1 MGNRILKES
10 ICSSDNIDLLTAFQ
24 ETMFYRLIVNCDDYG
39 RMDARPKL
47 LASKLYP
54 LKDVKPAQI
63 AEGLNALVNA
73 GLIVLYTVEG
83 KPYLQMATWEKHQ
96 RIRNSV
102 GKYPAPSEG
111 QLQQV
116 AASCGELPQDEE
128 TSGEMRPESNTNPIR
143 IQSNTNTNS
152 AKRERAHEQLAL
164 FEKFWE
170 KYPRKAAKQDAVK
183 AWGKLKADETLLA
196 TILAAL
202 DKQVPL
208 WDEPQFIPFPATWLN
223 GHRWEDEPTRNGKV
237 RDKPTQSQ
245 YSQRTYEERK
255 PTETPEWLAEMLAEE
270 AAQ

>member
-10 ICSSDNIDLLTAFQ
+10 ICSSDSIDLLTAFQ

-63 AEGLNALVNA
+63 AEGLTALVNA

-128 TSGEMRPESNTNPIR
+128 TCGEMRPESNTNPIR

-183 AWGKLKADETLLA
+183 AWGKLKADEALLE

-202 DKQVPL
+202 DRQIPL
-208 WDEPQFIPFPATWLN
+208 WDDPQFIPYPASWLN
-223 GHRWEDEPTRNGKV
+223 GRRWEDEPVGK
-237 RDKPTQSQ
+237 KKTAQAQ
-245 YSQRTYEERK
+245 YTQRTYEERK
-255 PTETPEWLAEMLAEE
+255 PDQLPQFYVDMLEEE